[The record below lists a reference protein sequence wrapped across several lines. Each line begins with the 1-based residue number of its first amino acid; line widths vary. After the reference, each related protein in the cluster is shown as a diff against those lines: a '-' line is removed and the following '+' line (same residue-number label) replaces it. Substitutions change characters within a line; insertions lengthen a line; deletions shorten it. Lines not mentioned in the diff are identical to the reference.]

1 MVPVSDCNLGHFLRY
16 DCMGITET
24 RSILIND

>member
-1 MVPVSDCNLGHFLRY
+1 
-16 DCMGITET
+16 MGITET